1 MWSTPKHASARGLGG
16 LGGTALV
23 VPAVL
28 ISAWRTLVAQPL
40 LPSDEQLNIATFVLA
55 RHRPPYLDLDFAYG
69 GSNPSSFY
77 IPFQLDLF
85 EALWQWMGSVQGAIA
100 IQVVPLIV
108 ATVAAA
114 ALSVYFLTHRA
125 LPALVVGVSALNY
138 RSLLS
143 AVVIWG

>member
-1 MWSTPKHASARGLGG
+1 GQR
-16 LGGTALV
+16 
-23 VPAVL
+23 
-28 ISAWRTLVAQPL
+28 R
-40 LPSDEQLNIATFVLA
+40 
-55 RHRPPYLDLDFAYG
+55 
-69 GSNPSSFY
+69 
-77 IPFQLDLF
+77 
-85 EALWQWMGSVQGAIA
+85 GSVQGAIA

-143 AVVIWG
+143 AGEIWGLGPSWAVLPRAWAAPLSFGVLALWLRAVETRSRTLYVACGLISGVTVNVHPPTGIPLSGAVIGGSLVQALAHRRRWS